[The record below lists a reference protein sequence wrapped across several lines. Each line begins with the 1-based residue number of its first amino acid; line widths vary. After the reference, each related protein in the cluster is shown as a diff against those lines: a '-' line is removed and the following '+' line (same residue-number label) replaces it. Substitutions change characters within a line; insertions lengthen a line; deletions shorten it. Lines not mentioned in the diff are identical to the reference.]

1 MPDEPEKLA
10 LLECSVCSALI
21 EIYRPVTPKVD
32 ALAWNM
38 RYDETCQNPPSEQC
52 PQVRAEIRRRFP
64 EGDIPESAANP
75 SDDPKS
81 SARFV
86 RSLSPSRSRSP
97 NGRER

>member
-10 LLECSVCSALI
+10 LLECAVCSALI
-21 EIYRPVTPKVD
+21 EIYRPIPSTGA

-38 RYDETCQNPPSEQC
+38 RYDETCPPSKQC

-64 EGDIPESAANP
+64 EGDIPESASNP
-75 SDDPKS
+75 NDDPKS